1 MSAKKINKGLGK
13 GFDVLV
19 PVGLDVLQVSAAP
32 EERIHKLAIDIV
44 KPKSDQPRKYFDEA
58 TLEQLANS
66 IREHGIMQPLVV
78 VETEQNM
85 YAIIAGERRWR
96 AAKIVGLS
104 EVPVVVRTA
113 SELQQVEL
121 SLLENIQRENLSPL
135 ETAQTVVR
143 LHQDYGQSYDTIA
156 KRLGKAPT
164 TIANIVRL
172 LSLPPDMQTALAKGE
187 INEGHAR
194 ALLSL
199 AKLPNEQQVLFKQI
213 QMHSW
218 NVRQAESFAA
228 AAKKVDAGPKS
239 TAPGKKAKPKARVSD
254 SKITKQIESH
264 IKAPTKIQ
272 HTAKGGRLVIGFKS
286 DEDLQRIVD
295 AISGS

>member
-1 MSAKKINKGLGK
+1 MSQPKNKKGLGR

-19 PVGLDVLQVSAAP
+19 PVGLDVSQVSAAP

-44 KPKSDQPRKYFDEA
+44 KPKSDQPRKYFDEQA
-58 TLEQLANS
+58 LQQLANS

-78 VETEQNM
+78 VEVEQNM

-96 AAKIVGLS
+96 AAKIVGLT

-113 SELQQVEL
+113 NELEQVEL
-121 SLLENIQRENLSPL
+121 ALLENIQREDLSPL
-135 ETAQTVVR
+135 ETANTIVR
-143 LHQDYGQSYDTIA
+143 LHSEYKQSYEDIA

-172 LSLPPDMQTALAKGE
+172 LTLPADMQEALAVGT

-199 AKLPNEQQVLFKQI
+199 AKLPSEQKVLFTQI
-213 QMHSW
+213 VLHGW

-228 AAKKVDAGPKS
+228 AAKKSSLNKDVKEL
-239 TAPGKKAKPKARVSD
+239 KKPVTHAASEKRAKAVG
-254 SKITKQIESH
+254 EYL
-264 IKAPTKIQ
+264 KAPVKIQ
-272 HTAKGGRLVIGFKS
+272 HTAKGGKVVISFK
-286 DEDLQRIVD
+286 DDKEFERITKMLL
-295 AISGS
+295 GE

>member
-1 MSAKKINKGLGK
+1 MSVKKGLGK

-58 TLEQLANS
+58 ALQQLANS
-66 IREHGIMQPLVV
+66 ISEHGIMQPLVV
-78 VETEQNM
+78 VEVEQNM

-96 AAKIVGLS
+96 AAQLVGLK
-104 EVPVVVRTA
+104 EVPVVVRSA

-121 SLLENIQRENLSPL
+121 ALLENIQREDLSPL
-135 ETAQTVVR
+135 ETAHTVLR
-143 LHQDYGQSYDTIA
+143 LHEQFGQSYDIIA

-172 LSLPPDMQTALAKGE
+172 LSLPPEIQESLNKGE

-199 AKLPNEQQVLFKQI
+199 AKLPTEQQVLYKQI
-213 QMHSW
+213 LMHGW

-228 AAKKVDAGPKS
+228 AAKKASSTSVNKAVPKTAG
-239 TAPGKKAKPKARVSD
+239 AVHKANEKRVKAVGD
-254 SKITKQIESH
+254 YL
-264 IKAPTKIQ
+264 KAPVKVQ
-272 HTAKGGRLVIGFKS
+272 HTAKGGKIVISFKS
-286 DEDLQRIVD
+286 EEDLARIVD
-295 AISGS
+295 QISK

>member
-1 MSAKKINKGLGK
+1 MSSKRIQKGLGK

-19 PVGLDVLQVSAAP
+19 PVGLDVTQVSAAP

-44 KPKSDQPRKYFDEA
+44 KPKSDQPRKHFDEA
-58 TLEQLANS
+58 ALTSLANS
-66 IREHGIMQPLVV
+66 ISEHGIMQPLVV
-78 VETEQNM
+78 VEVEQNM

-96 AAKIVGLS
+96 AAKQVGLK

-121 SLLENIQRENLSPL
+121 ALLENIQREDLSPL
-135 ETAQTVVR
+135 ETAHTVVR
-143 LHQDYGQSYDTIA
+143 LHEQFGQSYDQIA

-172 LSLPPDMQTALAKGE
+172 LSLPEVMQDALTNGD

-199 AKLPNEQQVLFKQI
+199 AKQPNEQQVLFKQI
-213 QMHSW
+213 VLHSW

-228 AAKKVDAGPKS
+228 AAKKSATQNV
-239 TAPGKKAKPKARVSD
+239 V
-254 SKITKQIESH
+254 
-264 IKAPTKIQ
+264 KAPEAKKVDVRKATEKRVKAVGEYLKAPVKVQ
-272 HTAKGGRLVIGFKS
+272 HTAKGGKLVISFKS
-286 DEDLQRIVD
+286 EEDLARIVD
-295 AISGS
+295 QISK

>member
-1 MSAKKINKGLGK
+1 MSSKKPQKGLGK

-19 PVGLDVLQVSAAP
+19 PVGLDVLQVSASP

-44 KPKSDQPRKYFDEA
+44 KPKSDQPRQYFDEDA
-58 TLEQLANS
+58 LKNLANS
-66 IREHGIMQPLVV
+66 ISEHGILQPLVV
-78 VETEQNM
+78 VEVEQNM

-96 AAKIVGLS
+96 AAKQLGLT

-121 SLLENIQRENLSPL
+121 ALLENIQREDLSPL
-135 ETAQTVVR
+135 ETAHTVVR
-143 LHQDYGQSYDTIA
+143 LHEQFGQSYDEIA

-172 LSLPPDMQTALAKGE
+172 LSLPEQMQQALTLGD

-199 AKLPNEQQVLFKQI
+199 AKLPSEQQVLFKQI
-213 QMHSW
+213 LLHGW

-228 AAKKVDAGPKS
+228 AAKKAGLAAE
-239 TAPGKKAKPKARVSD
+239 TKKPAQKASAHKATEKRVKAVGD
-254 SKITKQIESH
+254 YL
-264 IKAPTKIQ
+264 KAPVKVQ
-272 HTAKGGRLVIGFKS
+272 HTAKGGKLVISFKS
-286 DEDLQRIVD
+286 DEDLERIVD
-295 AISGS
+295 QISK

>member
-1 MSAKKINKGLGK
+1 VSSKKPQKGLGK
-13 GFDVLV
+13 GFDILV

-44 KPKSDQPRKYFDEA
+44 KPKSDQPRQHFDETA
-58 TLEQLANS
+58 LRQLANS
-66 IREHGIMQPLVV
+66 ISEHGILQPLVV
-78 VETEQNM
+78 VEVEQNM

-96 AAKIVGLS
+96 AAKQLGLT

-121 SLLENIQRENLSPL
+121 ALLENIQREDLSPL
-135 ETAQTVVR
+135 ETAHTVVR
-143 LHQDYGQSYDTIA
+143 LHEQFGQSFDQIA

-172 LSLPPDMQTALAKGE
+172 LRLPEQMQQALANGE

-213 QMHSW
+213 VLHGW

-228 AAKKVDAGPKS
+228 AAKKSNVENVSKTS
-239 TAPGKKAKPKARVSD
+239 TKKVNVHKATEKRVKAVGEYLNAP
-254 SKITKQIESH
+254 
-264 IKAPTKIQ
+264 IKVQ
-272 HTAKGGRLVIGFKS
+272 HTAKGGKLVISFMN
-286 DEDLQRIVD
+286 DEDLARIVD
-295 AISGS
+295 QISK

>member
-1 MSAKKINKGLGK
+1 MLSKKGLGK

-44 KPKSDQPRKYFDEA
+44 KPKTDQPRQYFDEEA
-58 TLEQLANS
+58 LSQLANS
-66 IREHGIMQPLVV
+66 ISEHGILQPLVV
-78 VETEQNM
+78 VEVEQNM

-96 AAKIVGLS
+96 AAKQLGLT
-104 EVPVVVRTA
+104 EVPVVVRSA

-121 SLLENIQRENLSPL
+121 ALLENIQREDLSPL
-135 ETAQTVVR
+135 ETAHTVVR
-143 LHQDYGQSYDTIA
+143 LHQQFNQSYDEIA

-172 LSLPPDMQTALAKGE
+172 LSLPEQMQQALAKGE

-199 AKLPNEQQVLFKQI
+199 VKLPNEQQVLFKQI
-213 QMHSW
+213 VLHGW

-228 AAKKVDAGPKS
+228 AAKKSGIEN
-239 TAPGKKAKPKARVSD
+239 T
-254 SKITKQIESH
+254 TKQP
-264 IKAPTKIQ
+264 IKKINVHKATEKRVKAVGEYLHTPVKVQ
-272 HTAKGGRLVIGFKS
+272 HTAKGGKLVISFKN
-286 DEDLQRIVD
+286 DEDLARIVD
-295 AISGS
+295 QISK

>member
-1 MSAKKINKGLGK
+1 MSAKKGLGR
-13 GFDVLV
+13 GFDALV
-19 PVGLDVLQVSAAP
+19 PVGLDVAQVSAAP
-32 EERIHKLAIDIV
+32 TERIHKLAIDV
-44 KPKSDQPRKYFDEA
+44 VRPKADQPRKYFNEESL
-58 TLEQLANS
+58 TNLANS

-78 VETEQNM
+78 VEVEQNL

-96 AAKIVGLS
+96 AAKIVGLT

-113 SELQQVEL
+113 SDLQQVEL
-121 SLLENIQRENLSPL
+121 ALLENVQREDLSPL
-135 ETAQTVVR
+135 ETAQTIER
-143 LHQDYGQSYDTIA
+143 LHQEYGQRYDQIA

-172 LSLPPDMQTALAKGE
+172 LSLPTIMQEALAKGD

-199 AKLPNEQQVLFKQI
+199 AKLPSEQLVLFKQI
-213 QMHSW
+213 IVHGW

-228 AAKKVDAGPKS
+228 AAKKAS
-239 TAPGKKAKPKARVSD
+239 TTATHAKVKPVS
-254 SKITKQIESH
+254 SKEVEKRISRMGEYL
-264 IKAPTKIQ
+264 KAPVKVQ
-272 HTAKGGRLVIGFKS
+272 HTAKGGKLVISFTS

-295 AISGS
+295 HISK

>member
-1 MSAKKINKGLGK
+1 VSQAKNKKGLGR

-19 PVGLDVLQVSAAP
+19 PVGLDVQQVSAAP

-44 KPKSDQPRKYFDEA
+44 KPKPDQPRKHFDEKA
-58 TLEQLANS
+58 LAELADS
-66 IREHGIMQPLVV
+66 ISEHGIMQPLVV
-78 VETEQNM
+78 VEVEQNM

-96 AAKIVGLS
+96 AAKKAGLT

-113 SELQQVEL
+113 SDLQQVEL
-121 SLLENIQRENLSPL
+121 ALLENVQREDLSPL
-135 ETAQTVVR
+135 ETANTIVK
-143 LHQDYGQSYDTIA
+143 LHNEYGQDYDTIA

-172 LSLPPDMQTALAKGE
+172 LTLPIEMQEALAAGA

-213 QMHSW
+213 VLHGW
-218 NVRQAESFAA
+218 NVRQAESFAG
-228 AAKKVDAGPKS
+228 AAKKAVAPVTSAAKGKPLSHAASDK
-239 TAPGKKAKPKARVSD
+239 TAQAVGEYLR
-254 SKITKQIESH
+254 
-264 IKAPTKIQ
+264 APVKVQ
-272 HTAKGGRLVIGFKS
+272 HTAKGGKVVISFKN
-286 DEDLQRIVD
+286 DEEFERITKKLL
-295 AISGS
+295 GK

>member
-1 MSAKKINKGLGK
+1 MSAKKGLGR
-13 GFDVLV
+13 GFDALV
-19 PVGLDVLQVSAAP
+19 PVGLDVAQVSAAP
-32 EERIHKLAIDIV
+32 TERIHKLAIDIV
-44 KPKSDQPRKYFDEA
+44 RPKADQPRKYFDEES
-58 TLEQLANS
+58 LKNLANS

-78 VETEQNM
+78 VEVEQNL

-96 AAKIVGLS
+96 AAKIVGLT

-113 SELQQVEL
+113 SDLQQVEL
-121 SLLENIQRENLSPL
+121 ALLENVQREDLSPL
-135 ETAQTVVR
+135 ETAHTVER
-143 LHQDYGQSYDTIA
+143 LHREFGQSYEQIA

-172 LSLPPDMQTALAKGE
+172 LSLPTLMQEALAKGD

-199 AKLPNEQQVLFKQI
+199 SKLPSEQLVLFKQI
-213 QMHSW
+213 VLHGW

-228 AAKKVDAGPKS
+228 AAKKAGDKTNKKS
-239 TAPGKKAKPKARVSD
+239 KPASNKEIERRVKSVSD
-254 SKITKQIESH
+254 YLH
-264 IKAPTKIQ
+264 APIKVQ
-272 HTAKGGRLVIGFKS
+272 HTAKGGRLVISFTS

-295 AISGS
+295 QISK

>member
-1 MSAKKINKGLGK
+1 MSSKKPQKGLGK

-44 KPKSDQPRKYFDEA
+44 KPKSDQPRQHFDEVA
-58 TLEQLANS
+58 LQQLANS
-66 IREHGIMQPLVV
+66 ISEHGILQPLVV
-78 VETEQNM
+78 VEVEQNM

-96 AAKIVGLS
+96 AAKKLGLT

-113 SELQQVEL
+113 NELQQVEL
-121 SLLENIQRENLSPL
+121 ALLENVQREDLSPL
-135 ETAQTVVR
+135 ETAHTVVR
-143 LHQDYGQSYDTIA
+143 LHEQFGQSYDDIA
-156 KRLGKAPT
+156 RRLGKAPT

-172 LSLPPDMQTALAKGE
+172 LSLPEQMQQALAAGD

-199 AKLPNEQQVLFKQI
+199 AKLPSEQQILFKQI
-213 QMHSW
+213 VLHGW

-228 AAKKVDAGPKS
+228 AAKKAASS
-239 TAPGKKAKPKARVSD
+239 TKAKPAQVAKAHKVNEKR
-254 SKITKQIESH
+254 
-264 IKAPTKIQ
+264 IKAVGDYLQAPIKVQ
-272 HTAKGGRLVIGFKS
+272 HTAKGGKLVISFKS
-286 DEDLQRIVD
+286 DEDLERIVD
-295 AISGS
+295 QISK